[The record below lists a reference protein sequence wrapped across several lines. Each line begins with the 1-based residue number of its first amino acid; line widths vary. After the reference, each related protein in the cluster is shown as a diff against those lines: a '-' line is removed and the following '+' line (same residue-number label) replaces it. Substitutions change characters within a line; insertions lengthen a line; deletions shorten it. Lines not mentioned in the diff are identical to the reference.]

1 MKSGNTITALIYCL
15 FLVMTTMLLGAC
27 GQGSSSALIDRSAVV
42 EQGLLEGIASPFDPE
57 ITVYRGVPYA
67 QPPVGELR
75 WQAPQPAKSWS
86 GARNASTFAD
96 SCYQQRHVST
106 FVWRREDFGVSEDCL
121 YLNVWAPLNHSNLP
135 VMVWFHGGSHTSGQG
150 HSLIFDGTTLA
161 SQGVVLVT
169 INYRLGPLGF
179 LAHPWLADESPH
191 NSAGNYGLLDKIA
204 ALRWVKANAHAFG
217 GDPDSVTIFGQSAGS
232 QSVCSLM
239 ASPLAKG
246 LFHKAIGQSA
256 GCAHH
261 SPLNAATSRDTNGF
275 ARGTRLVEALDV
287 STINALRR
295 VEAEALL
302 QASLDTG
309 WENESRITLD
319 GWVLPDS
326 QQSVFAQGRQAPVP
340 LLLGYM
346 ADEGMELLPKNES
359 LAAEELGLFAGA
371 IAGDKGPALIDAYT
385 GENATPANI
394 QFAITTDWVMAF
406 GMRRWAEYQE
416 AINQPTFLYY
426 VDHVPPA
433 FHIYMPDNP
442 DLKLPGGRRS
452 GGAYHSGDLAL
463 VFGNTDKVGL
473 DWIDEDHQVSA
484 LMVKYWT
491 NFAKTGDPNGA
502 DVPLWPRFDA
512 ISKSTQ
518 VIAPITQT
526 VPGVDR
532 ERLDLMGEIWPM

>member
-1 MKSGNTITALIYCL
+1 MKFSSTITALSY
-15 FLVMTTMLLGAC
+15 FLLLATTSIFLGAC
-27 GQGSSSALIDRSAVV
+27 EQESGGALVDRSTVV
-42 EQGLLEGIASPFDPE
+42 EQGLLHGVSSPFDPE

-67 QPPVGELR
+67 QPPVGGLR
-75 WQAPQPAKSWS
+75 WQPPQPAKPWLDS
-86 GARNASTFAD
+86 RQASVFAD

-106 FVWRREDFGVSEDCL
+106 FVWRRENFAVSEDCL
-121 YLNVWAPLNHSNLP
+121 YLNVWAPLNRSNLP

-161 SQGVVLVT
+161 SQGVVLIT

-179 LAHPWLADESPH
+179 LAHPWLAEESPH

-204 ALRWVKANAHAFG
+204 ALRWVQANALAFG
-217 GDPDSVTIFGQSAGS
+217 GDPNNITIFGQSAGS

-256 GCAHH
+256 GCAHP
-261 SPLNAATSRDTNGF
+261 SPLNAAAGKDANGF
-275 ARGTRLVEALDV
+275 ARGVRLVEALDV
-287 STINALRR
+287 NNVNALRR
-295 VEAEALL
+295 ADAEALL
-302 QASLDTG
+302 LASLDTG

-340 LLLGYM
+340 VLLGYM
-346 ADEGMELLPKNES
+346 ADEGMELLPKNDS
-359 LAAEELGLFAGA
+359 LTVEELAQFASA
-371 IAGDKGPALIDAYT
+371 IAGDRGSALIDAYT
-385 GENATPANI
+385 TENATPADI

-416 AINQPTFLYY
+416 AMNQPTFLYY
-426 VDHVPPA
+426 VNHVPPA
-433 FHIYMPDNP
+433 FHIYMPDQP
-442 DLKLPGGRRS
+442 DLNLPGGRRS

-512 ISKSTQ
+512 ITKSTQ

>member
-1 MKSGNTITALIYCL
+1 
-15 FLVMTTMLLGAC
+15 MLLGAC
-27 GQGSSSALIDRSAVV
+27 EQGSSSALVDRSAVV

-121 YLNVWAPLNHSNLP
+121 YLNVWAPLNHSDLP

-204 ALRWVKANAHAFG
+204 ALRWVKANARSFG
-217 GDPDSVTIFGQSAGS
+217 GDPDNVTIFGQSAGS

-239 ASPLAKG
+239 VSPLAEG

-256 GCAHH
+256 GCAHL
-261 SPLNAATSRDTNGF
+261 SPLNAAASEDANGF
-275 ARGTRLVEALDV
+275 TRGSRLIDALDV
-287 STINALRR
+287 STIDTLRR

-319 GWVLPDS
+319 GWILPDS
-326 QQSVFAQGRQAPVP
+326 QQLVFAQGRQAPVP

-346 ADEGMELLPKNES
+346 ADEGIELLPRNES
-359 LAAEELGLFAGA
+359 LTAEELGLFAGA
-371 IAGDKGPALIDAYT
+371 IAGDKGPALIHAYT
-385 GENATPANI
+385 GGNATPADI
-394 QFAITTDWVMAF
+394 QFAMTTDWVMAF

-426 VDHVPPA
+426 VNHVPPA

-473 DWIDEDHQVSA
+473 DWIEEDHQVSA

-491 NFAKTGDPNGA
+491 NFAKTGDPNGV
-502 DVPLWPRFDA
+502 DVPTWPRFETT
-512 ISKSTQ
+512 STSTQ
-518 VIAPITQT
+518 VIAPTTQT
-526 VPGVDR
+526 EPGVDR